1 MKILNI
7 NIKEDSLFNDLEINL
22 AKNDENFS
30 DTIILAGENG
40 SGKTTLLEMIYETLS
55 LEFYSQKNIKYDGF
69 FSLMIHLND
78 EEIRQ
83 INDILTKSYNTDIEI
98 TDIIKVGRD
107 FKKFGVWEQFIIE
120 YYKEDKWINIE
131 PSWFVNA
138 PDVKDLFNTM
148 YSTVDVNYV
157 PEQINSVTTL
167 EIDQKISFSNK
178 SGKNLAT
185 EIHQLL
191 VDIITT
197 DAIELSEWVSSNKG
211 KVPIEEVTNKR
222 LNRFNNAFSKIF
234 TNFQIKKVKNINN
247 SKEVIAEKNGKE
259 VYISN
264 LSSGEKQI
272 IFRGAFL
279 LRNLS
284 SYANGIILI
293 DEPEISLHPVWQQKI
308 LEYYKSLF
316 RDESGQIT
324 SQIVISTH
332 SPFIIHNHNVFEDK
346 VVILKNTGDNI
357 IIEKNPTFP
366 SIGSSE
372 LINEA
377 FNVNIFKK
385 QKPMIFVEGETDQKY
400 ISKYLQLTD
409 RYSLVDVEWIGYYDQ
424 TRKAKFTG
432 ESALNKLLEL
442 LMANKKVIE
451 SPVVILYDSDTNK
464 GDKDYSNFFMRT
476 MPFNSENKI
485 YKKGIENVLTL
496 PSNFNFSEFY
506 KTKTIT
512 DSYGA
517 VNTVQ
522 TLDKVKLCD
531 TICTSEHFKDYAEK
545 LGNYIDK
552 IIEVFGY

>member
-107 FKKFGVWEQFIIE
+107 FKKFGVWKQFIIE

-138 PDVKDLFNTM
+138 PEVKDLFNTM

-211 KVPIEEVTNKR
+211 KVPTEEVTNKR

-234 TNFQIKKVKNINN
+234 TNFQIKKVKI
-247 SKEVIAEKNGKE
+247 
-259 VYISN
+259 
-264 LSSGEKQI
+264 
-272 IFRGAFL
+272 
-279 LRNLS
+279 
-284 SYANGIILI
+284 
-293 DEPEISLHPVWQQKI
+293 
-308 LEYYKSLF
+308 
-316 RDESGQIT
+316 
-324 SQIVISTH
+324 
-332 SPFIIHNHNVFEDK
+332 
-346 VVILKNTGDNI
+346 
-357 IIEKNPTFP
+357 
-366 SIGSSE
+366 
-372 LINEA
+372 
-377 FNVNIFKK
+377 
-385 QKPMIFVEGETDQKY
+385 
-400 ISKYLQLTD
+400 
-409 RYSLVDVEWIGYYDQ
+409 
-424 TRKAKFTG
+424 
-432 ESALNKLLEL
+432 
-442 LMANKKVIE
+442 
-451 SPVVILYDSDTNK
+451 
-464 GDKDYSNFFMRT
+464 
-476 MPFNSENKI
+476 
-485 YKKGIENVLTL
+485 
-496 PSNFNFSEFY
+496 
-506 KTKTIT
+506 
-512 DSYGA
+512 
-517 VNTVQ
+517 
-522 TLDKVKLCD
+522 
-531 TICTSEHFKDYAEK
+531 
-545 LGNYIDK
+545 
-552 IIEVFGY
+552 